1 MKFIYTIGESGRPCK
16 NTLNL
21 LKYKF
26 LMGWL
31 ALNFTDLGNVYWD
44 NKETLEDK
52 EDKLIV
58 NYLNVSNINA
68 DDMYILY
75 DAASDERKQ
84 KSKIYKR
91 KIDAD
96 ICICSES
103 LLKYTIKEI
112 TGKSLIKKDISIAYE
127 YNEFGKPYLK
137 SNNLFFN
144 ISHSSEWIAVVCD
157 LAEVGIDIE
166 RIRPADPRMICRLF
180 SDEEIGYI
188 NSGLC
193 TERHRRFTKLWTIKE
208 SYVKY
213 IGTGLLT
220 SLKSFRVDV
229 SNKRIIDLCDT
240 DNYDVIKYSKET
252 VPNYY
257 MSVCGKNEQALI
269 KEIKL
274 EDLFMDF

>member
-1 MKFIYTIGESGRPCK
+1 MKFIHTIGESGRTCK

-44 NKETLEDK
+44 NKETL

-166 RIRPADPRMICRLF
+166 RIRPAEPRMICRLF

-193 TERHRRFTKLWTIKE
+193 SERHRRFTKLWTIKE

-240 DNYDVIKYSKET
+240 DNYDVIKYKQYQITTCQYVVRTSRR
-252 VPNYY
+252 
-257 MSVCGKNEQALI
+257 
-269 KEIKL
+269 
-274 EDLFMDF
+274 

>member
-1 MKFIYTIGESGRPCK
+1 
-16 NTLNL
+16 
-21 LKYKF
+21 
-26 LMGWL
+26 MGWL

-44 NKETLEDK
+44 NKETL

-96 ICICSES
+96 ICICPES

-166 RIRPADPRMICRLF
+166 RIRPAEPRMICRLF

-193 TERHRRFTKLWTIKE
+193 SERHRRFTKLWTIKE

>member
-1 MKFIYTIGESGRPCK
+1 MKFIHTIGESGRTCK

-44 NKETLEDK
+44 NKETL

-166 RIRPADPRMICRLF
+166 RIRPAEPRMICRLF

-193 TERHRRFTKLWTIKE
+193 SERHRRFTKLWTIKE

-229 SNKRIIDLCDT
+229 SNKRIMDLCDT

>member
-1 MKFIYTIGESGRPCK
+1 MKFIHTIGESGRTCK

-44 NKETLEDK
+44 NKETL

-166 RIRPADPRMICRLF
+166 RIRPAEPRMICRLF

-193 TERHRRFTKLWTIKE
+193 SERHRRFTKLWTIKE
-208 SYVKY
+208 SHVKY